1 MGVLVEKAIN
11 WGDMAKNVLELK
23 KHTISYTENI
33 YTVLS
38 RVKFFFKIS
47 HLGKI
52 LENQNHPPQKKM

>member
-1 MGVLVEKAIN
+1 
-11 WGDMAKNVLELK
+11 MAKNVLELK